1 MPLFTD
7 TLAQHVAVPSKRG
20 WEARADLPDQVT
32 IQLELVLEELL
43 QWKGRPFTVEL
54 EKTHM
59 WTDASDHG
67 WGSTMHNHVE
77 SYRWFSTSEGH
88 RDLKEFRAGVNAIK
102 AYLLRDTE
110 LHLHVD
116 NMVFFYYLKKWG
128 SRIRR
133 LNSLMQELWDYSRQ
147 MNVFIVPH
155 YVPSALN
162 PADVWGR
169 QQVTLTEASLD
180 RGGMATIWKT
190 FSWIDTAIDW
200 MASAVNTQCQK
211 FVSEYPQPGASG
223 VDIFVQRA
231 HKISPGFCNPRW
243 HMIPKVLGYLEEG
256 TKYEVLLVVPYHPLK
271 PWWHKFQS
279 LAQRTI
285 TIYRGTYHL
294 PDGVTV
300 RARQPMICGWLF
312 KPISDLEEHPRKKSK
327 HT

>member
-1 MPLFTD
+1 MRLFTD
-7 TLAQHVAVPSKRG
+7 ALAQHVAVLSRRR
-20 WEARADLPDQVT
+20 WETRADLPDQVT

-43 QWKGRPFTVEL
+43 QLKGRPFTVEL

-67 WGSTMHNHVE
+67 WGATMHNYVAT
-77 SYRWFSTSEGH
+77 YRWFSTSEGH
-88 RDLKEFRAGVNAIK
+88 IDLKEFRAGVNAIK

-116 NMVFFYYLKKWG
+116 NMVFFDYLKKWG
-128 SRIRR
+128 GRIRR
-133 LNSLMQELWDYSRQ
+133 LNSLMQELWDYCRQ
-147 MNVFIVPH
+147 MNAFIVPH

-162 PADVWGR
+162 PADVWSR

-180 RGGMATIWKT
+180 PSSMATIWRT

-200 MASAVNTQCQK
+200 MASAVNKQCQR
-211 FVSEYPQPGASG
+211 FISEYPQPGASG
-223 VDIFVQRA
+223 VDSFVQRA
-231 HKISPGFCNPRW
+231 HKISPGFCNPQW
-243 HMIPKVLGYLEEG
+243 HMIPKVLAYLEEA
-256 TKYEVLLVVPYHPLK
+256 TKYEVLLVVPFHPLK

-285 TIYRGTYHL
+285 TIYPATYHL

-300 RARQPMICGWLF
+300 GAHQPMICGWLF
-312 KPISDLEEHPRKKSK
+312 KTISDFEEHPRKKAK